1 MTTVS
6 DIPLYEII
14 QEIEGVHGSE
24 THMVIEIITN
34 DEPKDGKP
42 HPLIREEDVLRP
54 DGWQLN
60 DGIWFW
66 CEFENQVAV
75 FDNVAALKHWF
86 LVDCLRDNPED
97 NFNADNEK
105 LVQQNWD
112 TYADFDAYSKDQ
124 LDADMAEMV
133 EVTRRQ
139 NEQNS

>member
-24 THMVIEIITN
+24 KHMVIEIITN
-34 DEPKDGKP
+34 DDPEDGKP
-42 HPLIREEDVLRP
+42 HPLIRDEDVLRP

-66 CEFENQVAV
+66 CEFENQVAI
-75 FDNVAALKHWF
+75 FDNVPAMKHWF
-86 LVDCLRDNPED
+86 LVDCVRDKPED
-97 NFNADNEK
+97 NFNKENEK
-105 LVQQNWD
+105 LVAQDW
-112 TYADFDAYSKDQ
+112 TRYADHEAYAKFQ
-124 LDADMAEMV
+124 LEDDIKEMI
-133 EVTRRQ
+133 EVTKRQ